1 MPHRRTSPFE
11 KIIGRV
17 DDLDEV
23 NLGILVQRLA
33 RERRL
38 LETVFNTIPEGI
50 LVITSLGLVEYSNAA
65 ASTLIG
71 FSMEDVGR
79 AVLWKLVPELARTMD
94 LTVGGEL
101 SGVTIVSREMELNYP
116 EYRFVRIYFVP
127 LPEGP
132 EQADDPQRFVV
143 ILADV
148 TRERLSA
155 EEEIRSERESSIVLL
170 AAGVAHELG
179 NPLNSLNIHLQLMQR
194 RMRNMDAFP
203 GADKF
208 ERSLRICVDEVERL
222 DGIITNF
229 LEAIRPVSPDFQDLD
244 LIEVLEEV
252 LDLQSEEFEGR
263 GVSVEI
269 DLKEASLPLICGD
282 RNQIKQVIFNVLK
295 NAQEAME
302 AGGVINVHG
311 RSDDEYTYLLIGD
324 KGEGI
329 EEENLARV
337 FHPYYTTK
345 KGGHGL
351 GMMIV
356 QRIMRNHGGQAG
368 IDSRASVGTVVTL
381 QFPLKQR
388 RVRMLRN
395 GV

>member
-38 LETVFNTIPEGI
+38 LETVLNTIPEGI
-50 LVITSLGLVEYSNAA
+50 MVITSLGLVEYSNAA
-65 ASTLIG
+65 ASTMIG
-71 FSMEDVGR
+71 FSMEEVGR

-194 RMRNMDAFP
+194 RMRHMDVFP

-269 DLKEASLPLICGD
+269 DLKASLPLICGD
-282 RNQIKQVIFNVLK
+282 RNQIKQVFFNVLK

-356 QRIMRNHGGQAG
+356 QRIMRIHGGQAG

-388 RVRMLRN
+388 RIRMLQN